1 MSDASHLRP
10 YWFRKGHSGNP
21 NGRPRLDR
29 VRGMIKDL
37 YGHDGEFRTLTRQEM
52 REWQEIV
59 ISMDVDGLKK
69 LAADNSAPAFA
80 KGLAI
85 GVLMDMKS
93 GQTRTID
100 KINERLF
107 GRPKIEANITTGL
120 SFADFLKKN
129 AGEEEEDAD
138 E

>member
-1 MSDASHLRP
+1 MTDGSHLQP
-10 YWFRKGHSGNP
+10 YWFRKGQSGNP

-29 VRGMIKDL
+29 TRGLIRDL
-37 YGHDGEFRTLTRQEM
+37 YGHGGEFRTLTRQEM
-52 REWQEIV
+52 RQWQEIV
-59 ISMDVDGLKK
+59 ISMDVEGLKK
-69 LAADNSAPAFA
+69 LASDNSAPAFA

-93 GQTRTID
+93 GQTRTLD

-107 GRPKIEANITTGL
+107 GRPKIEANITTGP

-129 AGEEEEDAD
+129 AEEEAD